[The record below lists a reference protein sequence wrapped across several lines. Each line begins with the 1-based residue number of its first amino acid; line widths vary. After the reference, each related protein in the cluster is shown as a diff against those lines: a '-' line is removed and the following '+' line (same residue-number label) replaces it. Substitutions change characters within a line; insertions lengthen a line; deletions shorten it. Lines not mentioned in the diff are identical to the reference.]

1 MLLAV
6 DIGNTTTVLGVF
18 QEERLISHW
27 RLTTQRDRTADEYG
41 ILCRNLFSLWNLDR
55 SKIRGV
61 VVSSV
66 VPPVNPRI
74 REMTE
79 EYFGLAPFFVDP
91 AEQTLI
97 PIRYHPVTDVGADRI
112 VNAVAALERYGKP
125 AIIID
130 LGTATTFDVV
140 SAAGEYLGGVI
151 APGLAIS
158 AEALFARAARL
169 PRVEIKRP
177 EKIVGSSTVES
188 LQSGLFHG
196 YVSLIK
202 GLLDLIRAE
211 LPGAKIIATGGLA
224 DSLISELPAV
234 EHVDPDLTL
243 QGLRIFY
250 ERMFKKVPSH
260 QVPGHQV
267 PGRKS

>member
-1 MLLAV
+1 
-6 DIGNTTTVLGVF
+6 
-18 QEERLISHW
+18 
-27 RLTTQRDRTADEYG
+27 
-41 ILCRNLFSLWNLDR
+41 
-55 SKIRGV
+55 
-61 VVSSV
+61 V

-74 REMTE
+74 REMSQ
-79 EYFGLAPFFVDP
+79 EYFGVVPFFVDP
-91 AEQTLI
+91 AAQTLI

-112 VNAVAALERYGKP
+112 VNAVAAVERYGKP

-140 SAAGEYLGGVI
+140 SSAGEYLGGVI

-158 AEALFARAARL
+158 AEALFMRAARL

-177 EKIVGSSTVES
+177 EKIIGSSTVES

-211 LPGAKIIATGGLA
+211 APDAKIIATGGLA

-234 EHVDPDLTL
+234 QHVDPDLTL

-250 ERMFKKVPSH
+250 QRMFKEAQPVAGQLRSQKVAGQ
-260 QVPGHQV
+260 QVPGQRASGVSSRQVADQQV
-267 PGRKS
+267 PSRRVPGQQVSGQEVPGQQVPDQKVRRPKGSKAS